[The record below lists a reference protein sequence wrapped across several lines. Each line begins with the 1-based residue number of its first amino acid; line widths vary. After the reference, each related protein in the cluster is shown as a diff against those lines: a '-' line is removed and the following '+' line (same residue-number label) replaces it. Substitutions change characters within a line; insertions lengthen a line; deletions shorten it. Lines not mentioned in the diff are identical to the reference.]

1 MTKKILILLIIFNA
15 NITILFA
22 STKENII
29 LNFKKVQ
36 NISFKFKQT
45 IGKKIEEGNCIIQYP
60 KKIYCIYN
68 NYKKKNYYF
77 KWKNSC
83 N

>member
-29 LNFKKVQ
+29 LNFNKIQ

-45 IGKKIEEGNCIIQYP
+45 IGKKTE
-60 KKIYCIYN
+60 
-68 NYKKKNYYF
+68 
-77 KWKNSC
+77 
-83 N
+83 

>member
-1 MTKKILILLIIFNA
+1 MTKKIFILLIIFNV

-29 LNFKKVQ
+29 LNFKKIQ

-45 IGKKIEEGNCIIQYP
+45 IGEKTEEGNCIIQYP

-68 NYKKKNYYF
+68 NLKKKLLF
-77 KWKNSC
+77 QMEKLL
-83 N
+83 